1 MKLKIRYFNDKNIKV
16 YYHELMNSGVTIN
29 VNEADI
35 DKILDRGTV
44 VEILPTLDELK
55 KKLMSGK
62 RLRFYIGFDATAP
75 TLHLSHAKNLLLL
88 DKFRKLGHE
97 TIVLFGDFTARIGD
111 PSGRSEARNKLT
123 AEIVDE
129 NVATWK
135 RLVEPLMG
143 FDDPINPPVIKYNSK
158 WLADRDLK
166 NVSDLAAN
174 LTVQQLIERDSF
186 KKRLIQD
193 DPLYLHEFLYPL
205 MQGYD
210 SVAMDVDV
218 ELCGTDQ
225 IFNALVGRTL
235 QKRFNNKDK
244 FVVAVTLME
253 DPETGELM
261 SKSKGTGVFLHET
274 PEVIFKQVMNQSNS
288 MTRVL
293 LVNNTLLELN
303 EIDDIMA
310 QPPLLAKER
319 LAFEIVKLLNNDE
332 IAQEARKQYLDS
344 ASGI

>member
-1 MKLKIRYFNDKNIKV
+1 
-16 YYHELMNSGVTIN
+16 MNSGVTIN

-44 VEILPTLDELK
+44 VEVLPTRGELK

-88 DKFRKLGHE
+88 DKFRQLGHE

-129 NVATWK
+129 NVATWR

-143 FDDPINPPVIKYNSK
+143 FEDPVNPPVIKYNSK

-174 LTVQQLIERDSF
+174 LTVQQLLERDSF
-186 KKRLIQD
+186 KKRLLKE

-235 QKRFNNKDK
+235 QKRFNNRDK
-244 FVVAVTLME
+244 CVVAVTLME

-274 PEVIFKQVMNQSNS
+274 PEVIFNQVMNQSDS
-288 MTRVL
+288 MVRVL
-293 LVNNTLLELN
+293 FVNNTLLELD
-303 EIDDIMA
+303 EIDEIIT
-310 QPPLLAKER
+310 QPPEHAKER
-319 LAFEIVKLLNNDE
+319 LAFEIVKLLYDE
-332 IAQEARKQYLDS
+332 KIANEVRETYRNLA
-344 ASGI
+344 